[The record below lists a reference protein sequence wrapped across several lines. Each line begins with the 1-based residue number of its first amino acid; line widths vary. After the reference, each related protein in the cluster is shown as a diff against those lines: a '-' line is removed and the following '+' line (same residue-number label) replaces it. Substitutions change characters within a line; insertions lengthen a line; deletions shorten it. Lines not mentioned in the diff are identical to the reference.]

1 MLYTIYKVTNKIN
14 GKIYIGKHQTKNPN
28 DGYFGSGKFIKS
40 AIRKYGKENFAKE
53 VLFIFETELE
63 MNQKEKEL
71 ITEEFVS
78 RKDTYNAG
86 VGGEGGPHFKGKSHS
101 DDAKKKMASFKG
113 KTHSKEAREKISASN
128 KRRTLSE
135 ETKRKLSE
143 KAFSRSKKTQKPTKE
158 KYITQKSSKE
168 KYIMTEEHKMKISAS
183 VKKSNIKNEN
193 VIQNVICPHCLKEG
207 QKLAMFRYHFN
218 NCKLSREGQ
227 DG

>member
-1 MLYTIYKVTNKIN
+1 MFYTIYKVTNILN
-14 GKIYIGKHQTKNPN
+14 GKVYVGKHQTNNPN
-28 DGYFGSGKFIKS
+28 DGYYGSGKFIKT
-40 AIRKYGKENFAKE
+40 AIKKYGKENFIKE
-53 VLFIFETELE
+53 VLFVFETEAE
-63 MNQKEKEL
+63 MNSKEKEL

-86 VGGEGGPHFKGKSHS
+86 IGGEGGPHFKGKSHS

-113 KTHSKEAREKISASN
+113 KTHSKEAREKISVSN

-158 KYITQKSSKE
+158 KYL
-168 KYIMTEEHKMKISAS
+168 MTEEHKMKISAS

-193 VIQNVICPHCLKEG
+193 VIQNVICPHCFKEG